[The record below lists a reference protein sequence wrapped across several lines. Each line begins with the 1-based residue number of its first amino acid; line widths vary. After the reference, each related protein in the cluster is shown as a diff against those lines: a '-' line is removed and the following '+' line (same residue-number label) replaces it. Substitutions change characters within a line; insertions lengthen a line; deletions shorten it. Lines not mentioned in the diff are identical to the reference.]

1 VLRADQ
7 ERVLSQGS
15 KIKLDLAGIRNGQVS
30 ILVLLYI
37 IAVFLPV
44 GFSLGPVF
52 LTLVRLLLLVTI
64 IPLSINL
71 LMGNMEGFF
80 GSMYFSSSM

>member
-52 LTLVRLLLLVTI
+52 
-64 IPLSINL
+64 
-71 LMGNMEGFF
+71 
-80 GSMYFSSSM
+80 